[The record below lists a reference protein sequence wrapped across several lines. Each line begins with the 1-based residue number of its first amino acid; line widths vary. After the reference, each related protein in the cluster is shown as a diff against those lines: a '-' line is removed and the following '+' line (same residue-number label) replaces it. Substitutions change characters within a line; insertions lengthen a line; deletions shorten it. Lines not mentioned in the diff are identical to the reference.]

1 MIVIALGANRSGP
14 WGSPRQTVL
23 RALAQLNTGG
33 MRLKRASSLLVSAPF
48 GRTDQPDFVNAVAEI
63 ETRLSPRALLA
74 RLHQIERQA
83 GRRRGL
89 RWGPRTLD
97 LDLLDYHGQISRHGP
112 GPVLP
117 HPGIASR
124 IFVLAPLAAMA
135 PGWRHPES
143 RQTAATLLRRL
154 DQTGEGRLL

>member
-1 MIVIALGANRSGP
+1 MILIALGANRSGP

-23 RALAQLNTGG
+23 RALAELNTGG
-33 MRLKRASSLLVSAPF
+33 MRMKRASGLLVSSPF

-63 ETRLSPRALLA
+63 ETALTPRALLA
-74 RLHQIERQA
+74 RLHMIERKA

-97 LDLLDYHGQISRHGP
+97 LDLLDYDGLICRRGSGP
-112 GPVLP
+112 LLP

-124 IFVLAPLAAMA
+124 IFVLAPLAAIA
-135 PGWRHPES
+135 PLWRHPQS

-154 DQTGEGRLL
+154 DHAGEGRLL

>member
-23 RALAQLNTGG
+23 RALAELNTGG
-33 MRLKRASSLLVSAPF
+33 IRLKRASSLLVSAPF
-48 GRTDQPDFVNAVAEI
+48 GRTDQPDFVNAVAEV
-63 ETRLSPRALLA
+63 ETRLPARALLA
-74 RLHQIERQA
+74 RLHMIERRA

-97 LDLLDYHGQISRHGP
+97 LDLLDYHGRISRHGP
-112 GPVLP
+112 APALP
-117 HPGIASR
+117 HPGISSR

>member
-1 MIVIALGANRSGP
+1 MILIALGANRSGP
-14 WGSPRQTVL
+14 WGTPRQTVQ
-23 RALAQLNTGG
+23 RALAELNTGG
-33 MRLKRASSLLVSAPF
+33 MRLKRASGLLVSAPF

-63 ETRLSPRALLA
+63 ETALPPRALLA
-74 RLHQIERQA
+74 RLHMIEREA

-97 LDLLDYHGQISRHGP
+97 LDLLDYHGLISRRGP
-112 GPVLP
+112 GPLLP

-124 IFVLAPLAAMA
+124 IFVLSPLASIAPL
-135 PGWRHPES
+135 WRHPQS

-154 DQTGEGRLL
+154 DQAGEGRLL